1 MPTKRPIARH
11 GWSGIEKLD
20 LEFPRAALARLID
33 LIPVTSTLDQ
43 METHNRKERLP
54 NYLIELRARFQ
65 RNLHQD
71 EFGPRRAD
79 QAEALR
85 SLLVKCQEVA
95 QWADDEAL
103 DQIASLL
110 DTVDNN
116 AIGEVFDNASEA
128 GLDIT
133 SLRNEAT
140 PQERKKKLLLLTQ
153 AVHGTIE
160 RMSQTRG
167 ATKGKSI
174 HVLISQLATL
184 WKEETG
190 IEPTASSEETY
201 RTEFESFALAVT
213 TAFLPSEQWFEER
226 KYLRR
231 PGDKNKFVSGKID
244 RVVLQA
250 IREIRKT
257 GRSVRGRPRRG

>member
-1 MPTKRPIARH
+1 
-11 GWSGIEKLD
+11 
-20 LEFPRAALARLID
+20 
-33 LIPVTSTLDQ
+33 
-43 METHNRKERLP
+43 
-54 NYLIELRARFQ
+54 
-65 RNLHQD
+65 
-71 EFGPRRAD
+71 
-79 QAEALR
+79 
-85 SLLVKCQEVA
+85 
-95 QWADDEAL
+95 
-103 DQIASLL
+103 
-110 DTVDNN
+110 
-116 AIGEVFDNASEA
+116 
-128 GLDIT
+128 
-133 SLRNEAT
+133 LRNEAT

-231 PGDKNKFVSGKID
+231 PADKNKFVSGKID
-244 RVVLQA
+244 SVVLQA

-257 GRSVRGRPRRG
+257 GHSVRGRPQRG